1 MARLPQKTV
10 GGPELPSVLVVLMV
24 TLSLLF
30 VGAGGIACLSRL
42 AEAREA
48 GGELTRESVIAAV
61 AWLAGGVAAASVLW
75 ALAYV
80 VRKAYDTT
88 VLLRNILTWLRP
100 ALHEPAAPVAG
111 QAATPQQ
118 AAPPDQTSGTELL
131 QQIAVQLA
139 EVRTNIMLSPEQ
151 LEIKRRRYQQRRAGE
166 LTGKARQAIEA
177 GKFTEAEQALAA
189 LADEV
194 PGDKRCGE
202 LREMLERTRAE
213 ALARDL
219 QEHVKRVEDL
229 MAVAEFGQAEELARM
244 FVEAHPTCDQAAELL
259 QRARR
264 EGAAYQAEIRQK
276 IYKDVQRRA
285 KARQWRAAL
294 AAARKLVEACPDSRE
309 AESVTLQ
316 MTTLE
321 TNARLEEVR
330 QLRDEIRDM
339 IERRRYAEAVEI
351 AKDVLKRFPESH
363 FAAELR
369 GQIGR
374 LRELAAGGGAN

>member
-1 MARLPQKTV
+1 
-10 GGPELPSVLVVLMV
+10 LPSVLVVLMV
-24 TLSLLF
+24 ALSLLF

-48 GGELTRESVIAAV
+48 DGELTRESVIAAL
-61 AWLAGGVAAASVLW
+61 AWLAGGVAAASVLG

-80 VRKAYDTT
+80 VRRAYDTV

-100 ALHEPAAPVAG
+100 APHEPAAPAAG
-111 QAATPQQ
+111 PTEPAGQ

-131 QQIAVQLA
+131 KQIAVQLA

-177 GKFTEAEQALAA
+177 GKFAEAEQALAM

-219 QEHVKRVEDL
+219 QEHVKRAEDL
-229 MAVAEFGQAEELARM
+229 MAVAEFGQAEELARK
-244 FVEAHPTCDQAAELL
+244 FLEAHPTCDQAADLL

-264 EGAAYQAEIRQK
+264 EDAAYQAEIRQK

-294 AAARKLVEACPDSRE
+294 AAARKLVKAFPDSRE

-321 TNARLEEVR
+321 KNARVEEVR

-363 FAAELR
+363 FAGELR
-369 GQIGR
+369 DQIGR
-374 LRELAAGGGAN
+374 LRELAAGGEAN